1 MIFWKNFI
9 DDDIV
14 RGIAIV
20 FRGYK
25 AEIHSHKEEEKY
37 DLLKGE
43 GILHLDGEEIIIKA
57 PYKVL
62 IPGGVRHAMLPISSY
77 VILEYSFD
85 TGPFDNIHYEW
96 HGEKIELKKSSCDL
110 RARL

>member
-1 MIFWKNFI
+1 MIVNAPM
-9 DDDIV
+9 DTLMPIV
-14 RGIAIV
+14 KSIGR
-20 FRGYK
+20 
-25 AEIHSHKEEEKY
+25 
-37 DLLKGE
+37 
-43 GILHLDGEEIIIKA
+43 DGEEIIIKA
-57 PYKVL
+57 PYKVV